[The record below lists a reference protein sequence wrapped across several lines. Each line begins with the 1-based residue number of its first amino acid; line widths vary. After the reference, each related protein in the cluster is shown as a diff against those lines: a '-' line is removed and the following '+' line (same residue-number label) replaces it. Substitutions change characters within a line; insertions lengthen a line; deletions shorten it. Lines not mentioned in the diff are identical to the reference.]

1 MTPLKIV
8 GIDEVGRG
16 PLAGPVTVCVVSCDF
31 KDYLKFKKDKSLP
44 VLGKDSK
51 KLTPI
56 LRQKYFKYLKKMDI
70 SFSVVSVSNKTID
83 KEGLSFSIR
92 KAINMGLKKQK
103 LNPKKCKVLL
113 DGGLSAPLEFSFQK
127 TIIKGDEKEK
137 IISWASII
145 AKVSRDNFMVKMHRK
160 YPKYFFDK
168 HKGYGTKIHKGAI
181 LKYGLSP
188 IHRKSFC
195 RR

>member
-1 MTPLKIV
+1 MTLSKIV

-16 PLAGPVTVCVVSCDF
+16 PLAGPVTVCVASCDF
-31 KDYLKFKKDKSLP
+31 KDYLRFKKDKNLP
-44 VLGKDSK
+44 AFGKDSK

-56 LRQKYFKYLKKMDI
+56 LRQKYFKYLKKLSID
-70 SFSVVSVSNKTID
+70 FSVVSVSNKIID
-83 KEGLSFSIR
+83 KKGISFSIK
-92 KAINMGLKKQK
+92 KAINEGLKKQK
-103 LNPKKCKVLL
+103 LNPKKCKILL
-113 DGGLSAPLEFSFQK
+113 DGGLYAPSEFLFQK

-145 AKVSRDNFMVKMHRK
+145 AKVSRDNFMVKMHKK
-160 YPKYFFDK
+160 YPEYMFDR
-168 HKGYGTKIHKGAI
+168 HKGYGTKIHKGVI